1 MEWKKVIDTIV
12 KAQTAIADVAE
23 TIGSRVKV
31 ESIEDETGEHGVK
44 AVWTGTN
51 EEHYPSVNINVD
63 AGPIRCSVQTEGDT
77 KSTFEVWQ
85 KDDKRGITLHRPK
98 SITWEVDWEALNK
111 FGVAKG
117 AGLACAAGAAFG
129 FMGWLGLTL
138 AGKFL
143 SKQEK
148 ERDENKALE
157 KGRADEQ

>member
-1 MEWKKVIDTIV
+1 MEWKKVIDTIA
-12 KAQTAIADVAE
+12 KAQTAIANVAE
-23 TIGSRVKV
+23 TIGSQVKV
-31 ESIEDETGEHGVK
+31 ESIEYETGERGVK
-44 AVWTGTN
+44 AVWMGTN

-63 AGPIRCSVQTEGDT
+63 AGPIKCGIQTEGDT

-85 KDDKRGITLHRPK
+85 KDDKRGVTLHRPK
-98 SITWEVDWEALNK
+98 SITWEVDWEALNE

-117 AGLACAAGAAFG
+117 AGLACAAGAAVG

-143 SKQEK
+143 SKQGE
-148 ERDENKALE
+148 EWGENKTLE